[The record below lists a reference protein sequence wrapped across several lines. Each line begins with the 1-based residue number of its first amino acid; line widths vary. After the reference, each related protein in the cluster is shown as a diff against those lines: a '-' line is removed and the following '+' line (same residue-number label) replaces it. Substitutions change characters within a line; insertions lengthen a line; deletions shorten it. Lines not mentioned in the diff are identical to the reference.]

1 MHRCCSLLLAIV
13 AALSLGACAVGVK
26 HEYEQLT
33 ADIRVKAPQVAL
45 GVHDQR
51 PYVLDGTKKEDF
63 TGLTRGG
70 FNNPFD
76 ATTASGKPMADDL
89 AKAIADSLTRNG
101 TQVTVVRLDPKMSKT
116 EAATRLSQSA
126 PKAILLSVQEWKTDL
141 GYVFRH
147 ACDLEMSV
155 IGRNGAVLASQRIA
169 DGHEFKKDIDLP
181 RKIFAREVP
190 AVFKQHME
198 QFFNAPAITA
208 AL

>member
-1 MHRCCSLLLAIV
+1 MV
-13 AALSLGACAVGVK
+13 AALSLAACAVGVK
-26 HEYEQLT
+26 HEYEQLS
-33 ADIRVKAPQVAL
+33 ADIRVKSPQIAL

-51 PYVLDGTKKEDF
+51 PYVLDGSKTEDF

-101 TQVTVVRLDPKMSKT
+101 TQVTVVRLEPKMSK
-116 EAATRLSQSA
+116 ADAIARLAQSA
-126 PKAILLSVQEWKTDL
+126 PKAVLLTVQEWKTDL

-147 ACDLEMSV
+147 LCDLEMSV
-155 IGRNGAVLASQRIA
+155 IGRNGAILASQRIA
-169 DGHEFKKDIDLP
+169 DGHEFKKELDLP
-181 RKIFAREVP
+181 RKVFAREVP

-198 QFFNAPAITA
+198 QFFSSPDIAA

>member
-1 MHRCCSLLLAIV
+1 MRRICSLLLTIV

-26 HEYEQLT
+26 HEYEQLS
-33 ADIRVKAPQVAL
+33 ADIRVKSPQIAL

-51 PYVLDGTKKEDF
+51 AYVLDGTKKEDF

-76 ATTASGKPMADDL
+76 ATTASGRPMADDL
-89 AKAIADSLTRNG
+89 AKAVADSLTRNG
-101 TQVTVVRLDPKMSKT
+101 AQVMVVRLEPKLSKT
-116 EAATRLSQSA
+116 DAIKRLAQSS
-126 PKAILLSVQEWKTDL
+126 PKAVLLTVTEWKTDF

-147 ACDLEMSV
+147 TCDLEMSV

-169 DGHEFKKDIDLP
+169 DGHEFKMDLDVP

-190 AVFKQHME
+190 PVFKRHME
-198 QFFNAPAITA
+198 QFFSSPDIAG